1 MKFIFICEYVFPGGS
16 VVNNPPAGDLGSIP
30 GWGRPLKEEIATCS
44 NTLAW
49 KVPWTEELAGYS
61 PWYYKM
67 LYTTKWLSMPS
78 KLKLQYFRHLMWRT
92 DSLEKTWCWERL
104 KAGGAGDDRGW
115 DGWMA
120 SLTQWIWVC
129 TNSRSWQWTGKA
141 GMLQSMGS

>member
-49 KVPWTEELAGYS
+49 KFPWTEELAGYS

-92 DSLEKTWCWERL
+92 DSFEKTLMLRKIE
-104 KAGGAGDDRGW
+104 GGEEKRTIEDEMVGW
-115 DGWMA
+115 PHHLNG
-120 SLTQWIWVC
+120 
-129 TNSRSWQWTGKA
+129 REFE
-141 GMLQSMGS
+141 